1 MNTFYFSSKTSF
13 KAGDLIKFSH
23 SKVYMIVS
31 DVTPSSNASTITIE
45 PPLTT
50 DLANDEQVNYDSITF
65 TVHLNSDVQ
74 EFGTNTID
82 KDNNILINYE
92 FDVIESI

>member
-1 MNTFYFSSKTSF
+1 
-13 KAGDLIKFSH
+13 
-23 SKVYMIVS
+23 MIVE
-31 DVTPSSNASTITIE
+31 DVTPSSNASTLTIE
-45 PPLTT
+45 PPLVNT
-50 DLANDEQVNYDSITF
+50 LADDEQVNYDSLTF

-92 FDVIESI
+92 FDVIESL